1 MHNSKNIE
9 QLVGPFEINQELLN
23 FNISRLGIT
32 SDTKTKF
39 AINGE
44 EILISESEIYEVSNV
59 SINSLKFLTE
69 TNEKTLVE
77 FMVE

>member
-32 SDTKTKF
+32 SDTETKF
-39 AINGE
+39 TINGE
-44 EILISESEIYEVSNV
+44 EILIGESEIYEVSDVN
-59 SINSLKFLTE
+59 INSLKFLTK

-77 FMVE
+77 LMVE